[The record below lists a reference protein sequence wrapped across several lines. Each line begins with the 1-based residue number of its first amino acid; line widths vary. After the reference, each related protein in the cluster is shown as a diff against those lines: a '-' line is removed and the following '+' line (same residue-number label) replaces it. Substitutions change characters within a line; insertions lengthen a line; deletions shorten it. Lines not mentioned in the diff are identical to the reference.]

1 VHGLWGGP
9 VPFEALKQIVLKKWL
24 DYTGTKNPDAFAVTY
39 KSKSFIKLDNN
50 KQIFFYVSKYTAK
63 ASESMGFETGRHW
76 GSVGPVPLAKG
87 IAIEVD
93 SCEAK
98 HFMRVLRRWI
108 KARTQ
113 KRGAAN
119 YIKKTLYRGTN
130 AYIYIEDIDMG
141 ISLEF
146 AAEWGEIP
154 F

>member
-1 VHGLWGGP
+1 

-24 DYTGTKNPDAFAVTY
+24 DYTGTKNPDAYAVTHRA
-39 KSKSFIKLDNN
+39 KSFIKLDS
-50 KQIFFYVSKYTAK
+50 KKKIFFYLSKYAAK
-63 ASESMGFETGRHW
+63 ESEIMGFETGRHW
-76 GSVGPVPLAKG
+76 GSVGPVPKAKG

-98 HFMRVLRRWI
+98 HFMRLLRRWI

-119 YIKKTLYRGTN
+119 YIKKTLYRGSN

-141 ISLEF
+141 ILLEF